1 MESNKHPENSSNFS
15 FNRWLVYLEIIAVIG
30 FFVIAA
36 LYTQRGGAE
45 PDVPLLSHAEQFLSE
60 ADASYDKQDLP
71 TAIFLYWQALQA
83 LETDKTEENKADR
96 LHANLRIAEIYSQ
109 SNWFKDAKS
118 RLAHA
123 AHIQPDHR
131 DVLLLSGKFLRDESL
146 PEKAT
151 EKFLAVLDQH
161 PDDAETHYLLG
172 VLYQGSKQYENAS
185 KHYLAAIDNDP
196 DLTFIPSEKAPIG
209 ILARLQ
215 LSRTYNKMFLGY
227 RFLEREL
234 TSEDME
240 EISRLESQ
248 AIILLEEAIQ
258 LNQGTPEIIDD
269 LVRLLY
275 VRANALKREAATR
288 PYADAIE
295 VYERIVELDPT
306 EIQAWQEMGDIYYGF
321 LVDKEKALEMYRKVY
336 ALEAHATTL
345 AVIKSIEAEI
355 AEDIEETE

>member
-1 MESNKHPENSSNFS
+1 MESNIQSENKSSYS
-15 FNRWLVYLEIIAVIG
+15 FHRWLVYLEIIAVIG
-30 FFVIAA
+30 FLVVAV

-45 PDVPLLSHAEQFLSE
+45 LDTPSLSQAGKFLAE
-60 ADASYDKQDLP
+60 ADAHYAKQDLA

-123 AHIQPDHR
+123 AQIQPDHK
-131 DVLLLSGKFLRDESL
+131 DVLLLGGKFLRDESL
-146 PEKAT
+146 PEEAT
-151 EKFLAVLDQH
+151 EKFLSVLEKH
-161 PDDAETHYLLG
+161 PDDAEAHYLLG
-172 VLYQGSKQYENAS
+172 VLYQGSKQYDNAS
-185 KHYLAAIDNDP
+185 KHYRAAIDDDP
-196 DLTFIPSEKAPIG
+196 ELTFIPSEKAPIG

-227 RFLEREL
+227 RFLDREL
-234 TSEDME
+234 TDEDMK

-258 LNQGTPEIIDD
+258 LNHGTPEIIDD
-269 LVRLLY
+269 LIRLLY

-288 PYADAIE
+288 PYADALE

-321 LVDKEKALEMYRKVY
+321 LLDKEKALEMYRKVY
-336 ALEAHATTL
+336 ELEAHATTL
-345 AVIKSIEAEI
+345 AVIKSLEAEI
-355 AEDIEETE
+355 ADGMEEAE

>member
-1 MESNKHPENSSNFS
+1 MEANKQTENRSNFS
-15 FNRWLVYLEIIAVIG
+15 FSRWIVYLEIIAVIG
-30 FFVIAA
+30 FFAIAA
-36 LYTQRGGAE
+36 YFTQRGGAE
-45 PDVPLLSHAEQFLSE
+45 PDTQPLSQAEKFRAE
-60 ADASYDKQDLP
+60 ADLHYDKQDLA
-71 TAIFLYWQALQA
+71 TAVFLYWQALQA
-83 LETDKTEENKADR
+83 LETEKTEENKEDR

-123 AHIQPDHR
+123 ELIQPDHR
-131 DVLLLSGKFLRDESL
+131 DVLLLGGKFLRDESL
-146 PEKAT
+146 PEQAT

-161 PDDAETHYLLG
+161 PDDAEAHYLLG
-172 VLYQGSKQYENAS
+172 VLYQGSRQYENAS
-185 KHYLAAIDNDP
+185 KHYQAAIDNDP

-215 LSRTYNKMFLGY
+215 LSRTYNKMFLDY
-227 RFLEREL
+227 RFLDREL
-234 TSEDME
+234 TSEDMK

-258 LNQGTPEIIDD
+258 LKHGTPEVIDD
-269 LVRLLY
+269 LIRLLY

-288 PYADAIE
+288 PYADALE
-295 VYERIVELDPT
+295 VYERIVELDST

-336 ALEAHATTL
+336 ELEAHATTL
-345 AVIKSIEAEI
+345 AVIESLEAEI
-355 AEDIEETE
+355 AEGPEESE